1 MPYIDIQNQDYVNT
15 LYLYT
20 IGLKNGRYD
29 TIDTDGIK
37 ESYSNNASDLHSFD
51 KLIQRFNE
59 NIQKIYSSDI
69 ASDSL
74 KISEYYYNTY
84 NTYRKFITYD
94 SSLLKLNE
102 STITQHVMND
112 NAYNL
117 NMDSSTNIY
126 NLYDF
131 KGIALNYYY
140 PLNGRIATLED
151 IFAEYFYDYIVAID
165 MQNEA
170 ENRGYYYF
178 DKSLP
183 YQLQFSYSILSIG
196 STFENED
203 GEKETILYDGT
214 TIPTVDDIIS
224 ERMYIVIQSGKM
236 PPRKIYFTN
245 EYGPTLFLNDDKYN
259 LKYRGQSDKDLYEY
273 ILNDNQIFKL
283 CDITRFRSWGYKLS
297 FPDKDNKL
305 NPFLSF
311 NNILS
316 INIGDKI
323 TDIIDKLYIRLYTFA
338 ILITYGGENTTV
350 ASFNI
355 GNNLIDEGI
364 TKKNIL
370 DHSNIKFN
378 ASDFK
383 IPEEAIS
390 GNNININSD
399 ILNTSFITSS
409 INDTYTFI
417 KDKKMGNVLQP
428 KTTNENTY
436 FAFCVIPAI
445 VIKECSY
452 NLISSSQDTSSDL
465 NIKLTPIP
473 TAQTIT
479 IPFKFYQCNLL
490 TEGNVLDHSNDNSQF
505 NNTKF
510 NGIKM
515 YIDDIRNKAAVK
527 IAVSDNITVSN
538 TETVDDPISSVPF
551 NNILQ
556 GVQFSGKLEFPDG
569 TNENNAYG
577 LLLSK
582 IPFKDLTT
590 YQMYNIIQVQ
600 TPNIKIEMVDVI
612 PGFYTKENEEYLPA
626 FMEYIQPRPVFLKYI
641 E

>member
-51 KLIQRFNE
+51 KLIQEFNK
-59 NIQKIYSSDI
+59 NKKDSS
-69 ASDSL
+69 

-165 MQNEA
+165 MQNEV

-183 YQLQFSYSILSIG
+183 YQLQFSYSILPIG

-214 TIPTVDDIIS
+214 TIPTVDDIIL
-224 ERMYIVIQSGKM
+224 ERMYIVIHSGKM

-273 ILNDNQIFKL
+273 ILKDNQIFKL

-297 FPDKDNKL
+297 FPNKNDKDDRL

-311 NNILS
+311 KTGLD
-316 INIGDKI
+316 INISDKI
-323 TDIIDKLYIRLYTFA
+323 TNITDKIYIRLYTFA

-383 IPEEAIS
+383 IPASSIND
-390 GNNININSD
+390 NNINVNSD

-428 KTTNENTY
+428 KTTNEKTY

-445 VIKECSY
+445 VINKCSY
-452 NLISSSQDTSSDL
+452 NLISSFQDNTSEL
-465 NIKLTPIP
+465 NIKLTPVP
-473 TAQTIT
+473 TGQTII
-479 IPFKFYQCNLL
+479 IPFKFNQCNLL
-490 TEGNVLDHSNDNSQF
+490 TKDNVLDHSNDNNSPF
-505 NNTKF
+505 NDT
-510 NGIKM
+510 KM
-515 YIDDIRNKAAVK
+515 YIDEIRNQAAVK
-527 IAVSDNITVSN
+527 ITVSDNITISN

-556 GVQFSGKLEFPDG
+556 GVQFSNNLEFPDG
-569 TNENNAYG
+569 TTDKNAYG

-600 TPNIKIEMVDVI
+600 TPKIKIEMVDVI

-626 FMEYIQPRPVFLKYI
+626 FMEYIQSRPVFLKYI

>member
-51 KLIQRFNE
+51 KLIQEFNKNKE
-59 NIQKIYSSDI
+59 DSS
-69 ASDSL
+69 
-74 KISEYYYNTY
+74 KISKYYYNTY

-126 NLYDF
+126 ILYDF

-183 YQLQFSYSILSIG
+183 YQLQFSYSILPIG

-203 GEKETILYDGT
+203 GETETILYDGT

-273 ILNDNQIFKL
+273 ILKDNQIFKL

-297 FPDKDNKL
+297 FPDKDNDLL

-355 GNNLIDEGI
+355 GNNFIEEGI

-370 DHSNIKFN
+370 DHSHIKFKE
-378 ASDFK
+378 SDFK

-390 GNNININSD
+390 GNNINIISD
-399 ILNTSFITSS
+399 ILNTSFIKSS
-409 INDTYTFI
+409 INESYTFI
-417 KDKKMGNVLQP
+417 DNNKMGDVLQP
-428 KTTNENTY
+428 KTNNEKTY

-452 NLISSSQDTSSDL
+452 NLISSSQDIKEGL

-473 TAQTIT
+473 TVQTIT
-479 IPFKFYQCNLL
+479 IPFKFNQCNLL
-490 TEGNVLDHSNDNSQF
+490 TEHNVLDHSNDTEF
-505 NNTKF
+505 D
-510 NGIKM
+510 GIKM

-527 IAVSDNITVSN
+527 ITVSNNITVSN

-556 GVQFSGKLEFPDG
+556 GVQFSNIEFPDD
-569 TNENNAYG
+569 TTDKDAYG
-577 LLLSK
+577 LLLSE